1 MKMKLLWDGSY
12 KNSKDIMHF
21 ELRKAANSS
30 DRPYQKAV
38 HGINMEE
45 IKGYLNSFNKKDGG
59 KYAY

>member
-1 MKMKLLWDGSY
+1 MNLLWGGSY

-21 ELRKAANSS
+21 ELRKTAKSP

-45 IKGYLNSFNKKDGG
+45 IKRYLNSFNKKDGG